1 MRTCCRGMLIFVLSI
16 FILPLSDAATAKKP
30 NIRFVEQGGVK
41 YLYLRDIAAFY
52 GMRYSPGAKEA
63 VLSSKYSTIAFT
75 FQSREFTLNGVKV
88 YAGFPLR
95 KSGAEYL
102 LASLDLSKILD
113 PVMRIGTL
121 PRRQVRHVV
130 IDPGHGGKD
139 VGAICG
145 EHREKDINLQVALR
159 LGRKLQQQGY
169 KISYT
174 RSKDE
179 FITLAERPQLAARV
193 KADLFISLHCN
204 SAAASVSGI
213 EVFAATPQ
221 QTPAT
226 GASKVEKTA
235 CPADKYCKE
244 NAYFSFYTQKK
255 LLEKTR
261 ATDRGVRRKRFYVI
275 RELSCPGVLVE
286 MGFISNAGE
295 RTRLL
300 QVSRQEQIA
309 DAIVEAVNLYRNSSA
324 PLVPGK

>member
-1 MRTCCRGMLIFVLSI
+1 MRTCCRGMLIFMLFI
-16 FILPLSDAATAKKP
+16 FLLPLSDAAPATKP
-30 NIRFVEQGGVK
+30 RIRLVEQGGVK

-88 YAGFPLR
+88 FAGFPLR
-95 KSGAEYL
+95 KKGDEYL
-102 LASLDLSKILD
+102 LASLDLTKIID

-121 PRRQVRHVV
+121 PRRQVRHIV
-130 IDPGHGGKD
+130 IDAGHGGKD

-145 EHREKDINLQVALR
+145 EHREKDINLHVAQRLGKKLR
-159 LGRKLQQQGY
+159 LQGY
-169 KISYT
+169 KVSYT
-174 RSKDE
+174 RSKDV
-179 FITLAERPQLAARV
+179 FVTLAERPQLAAAV

-221 QTPAT
+221 HTPAT
-226 GASKVEKTA
+226 GANKVETA
-235 CPADKYCKE
+235 VCVADKYCKE
-244 NAYFSFYTQKK
+244 NAYISYYAQKA
-255 LLEKTR
+255 LVAKTR
-261 ATDRGVRRKRFYVI
+261 ATDRGVRRKRYFVI
-275 RELSCPGVLVE
+275 RELSCPGVLIE
-286 MGFISNAGE
+286 MGFISNAAE

-300 QVSRQEQIA
+300 QASRQEQIA

-324 PLVPGK
+324 PLVPGR